1 MIQLTTAEK
10 ISRAIER
17 AKQNKLFVQVI
28 AWRIY
33 KVTNRENGRSYEVR
47 FTVENGKRFGHCNCI
62 AGEKN
67 LACKH
72 LAAAV
77 SRHVVIATERRAR
90 EKASVAA

>member
-1 MIQLTTAEK
+1 MIELTTAER

-17 AKQNKLFVQVI
+17 AKKSKLFVQVI
-28 AWRIY
+28 AWRVY

-47 FTVENGKRFGHCNCI
+47 FTVENNKRFGHCNCI

-77 SRHVVIATERRAR
+77 SRHVVIAAERRAS
-90 EKASVAA
+90 EQVSIAA

>member
-1 MIQLTTAEK
+1 MIELTIAEN
-10 ISRAIER
+10 INRAIER

-28 AWRIY
+28 AWRVY

-77 SRHVVIATERRAR
+77 SRHVVVAAER
-90 EKASVAA
+90 KASEQASAAA